1 MHLAGREREL
11 KTLRRLF
18 TEGKKGT
25 VQLAVVS
32 GAVASGKSALLH
44 AFAREV
50 VGEGAVFLQA
60 TGSRTERA
68 LPLGVIGQII
78 ASSAPYTENDDNVR
92 RLMEDAA
99 HSISTAEVKGPRS
112 LWESQ
117 TDVTGEFD
125 VRAPSVVS
133 QALYALSS
141 RAPVVIGVDDV
152 HYADVPSLEA
162 LLYLIR
168 RASLRPARVLLIL
181 NQCDEPEFSH
191 PRFDAELLR
200 HRHCHQIRLK
210 LLSRD
215 GVAEILAEDLGIRA
229 SRRVAASC
237 HDVTGG
243 NPLLVHAM
251 LEDHHAEARAA
262 GAELTPGDAF
272 SRAVSACLYRGAP
285 LTLNVARAIAVM
297 GKHATLPVLT
307 DILGS
312 DPESLARA
320 ISALHGLGL
329 LRGGRFR
336 QDAARE
342 AVLWSPDGADRSDLH
357 GEAARVLHEHGAS
370 ATVVAQHLASAG
382 RADGDWTI
390 SVLREA
396 ADEALAAND
405 ADSAIAWLR
414 MAGRASTDE
423 REHAAITAAL
433 VRAKWRGSPEA
444 ALPYMPGLSAAA
456 LDNRLEFRDAVA
468 LVGHLL
474 WFGHTEQVLDV
485 LQAMQRHGS
494 GPTKELD
501 PIRMG
506 LGWAFPGLFPRHQVG
521 HVSSGL
527 VEAHAPAARISTG
540 NALYVSPVLP
550 QSAGDDALGAAEQ
563 TLLGARLDD
572 HSLPTLSAA
581 LVSLIHL
588 NQLDRAVH
596 WGDSLLRQA
605 AQRRASMWQALLANL
620 RAFIDIRRG
629 RMATAERFARD
640 ALTLVSPKSWGVAV
654 GSPIA
659 NMVLAATA
667 LGKLDSAAA
676 YLSIPVPE
684 AMFDTMGALHYLQA
698 RGRYHLAMDCPHAAL
713 SDFQACGDLMMKWDL
728 DDPRLVAWRT
738 DAAQA
743 SAALGH
749 TNQVRDLLTEQLA
762 RASADDYRTRGVS
775 LRILGSVDGAED
787 STAFLSEAV
796 ENLRES
802 GDLFELALGLVE
814 LARAHDARGHGD
826 EARELTRMARGLT
839 EETGVELVG
848 VPCRRRTP
856 GETEPRRSGPPD
868 GLPVG
873 TDRRSQLTD
882 AELRVAVLAARG
894 KSNRQIAAKLF
905 ITISTVEQHLTSVYR
920 KLNAKRRTDLS
931 AELQSVLVTGGNEL
945 PPTGPDTATA

>member
-1 MHLAGREREL
+1 MHLVGREREL

-18 TEGKKGT
+18 TEGKKGS

-50 VGEGAVFLQA
+50 VSEGAVFLQA

-78 ASSAPYTENDDNVR
+78 ASSAPFAENDDNVR
-92 RLMEDAA
+92 RLTEAA
-99 HSISTAEVKGPRS
+99 THSISTAEAKGPRS

-117 TDVTGEFD
+117 TDVTGGLD

-133 QALYALSS
+133 QALYALSN

-152 HYADVPSLEA
+152 HYADVLSLEA

-168 RASLRPARVLLIL
+168 RASLRPARVFLVL
-181 NQCDEPEFSH
+181 NRCDEPEFSH

-200 HRHCHQIRLK
+200 HPHCHQIRLK

-215 GVAEILAEDLGIRA
+215 GVAEILAEDLGMRA

-237 HDVTGG
+237 HDATGG

-251 LEDHHAEARAA
+251 LEDHHAEARAP
-262 GAELTPGDAF
+262 GAELIPGDAF
-272 SRAVSACLYRGAP
+272 ARAVSACLYRGAP
-285 LTLNVARAIAVM
+285 LTLNVARAMAVM

-307 DILGS
+307 DVLGS

-329 LRGGRFR
+329 LRSGRFR
-336 QDAARE
+336 HDAARE

-370 ATVVAQHLASAG
+370 ATVVAQHLSSAG
-382 RADGDWTI
+382 RADGDWTVP
-390 SVLREA
+390 VLREA

-405 ADSAIAWLR
+405 SDSAIAWLR

-423 REHAAITAAL
+423 REQAAITAAL

-474 WFGHTEQVLDV
+474 WFGQTEQVLDI
-485 LQAMQRHGS
+485 LEAMQRHGS
-494 GPTKELD
+494 GTTKELD

-506 LGWAFPGLFPRHQVG
+506 LGWAFPGLFARHRVG
-521 HVSSGL
+521 HVNSGL
-527 VEAHAPAARISTG
+527 EAHAPAARISTG

-572 HSLPTLSAA
+572 HTLPTLSAA

-640 ALTLVSPKSWGVAV
+640 ALTLVSTKSWGVAV

-713 SDFQACGDLMMKWDL
+713 SDFQACGDLMMKWEL

-762 RASADDYRTRGVS
+762 GASPDDFRTRGVS
-775 LRILGSVDGAED
+775 LRILGAVEKAED
-787 STAFLSEAV
+787 STALLGEAV

-814 LARAHDARGHGD
+814 LARTHDGRGHRD
-826 EARELTRMARGLT
+826 EARELTRMARGLA
-839 EETGVELVG
+839 EKTGVELVG
-848 VPCRRRTP
+848 VPSHRRTP
-856 GETEPRRSGPPD
+856 GGTAPRPSGAPEGP
-868 GLPVG
+868 PVG

-931 AELQSVLVTGGNEL
+931 TELQSVLVTGGNEL
-945 PPTGPDTATA
+945 PPTGPETPTA